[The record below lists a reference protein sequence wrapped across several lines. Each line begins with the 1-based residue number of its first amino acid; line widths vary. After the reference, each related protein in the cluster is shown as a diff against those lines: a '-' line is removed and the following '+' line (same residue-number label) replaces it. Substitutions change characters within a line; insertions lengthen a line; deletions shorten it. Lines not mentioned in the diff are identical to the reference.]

1 MVKKSNELVTARF
14 SFSVMEMRLFTMI
27 VSLIDDR
34 DEDFKQYK
42 IPIKNLINMY
52 EIKSK
57 TIYAE
62 IVTLSTSMLNK
73 IITIPIKENDIDKEI
88 KTTLVSSFKYAVD
101 GSGMLEI
108 NFNPVLKPFLLQLK
122 SRFLLYDIKNILKI
136 SSWNSIRMYELLKS
150 YEWIWKRI
158 FEVEELKQI
167 LCVEDKYSKYSNFKK
182 KILLKAQED
191 LVKHTD
197 IRFTFEEISE
207 TSRRVEKIAFT
218 ICRNKKGVVET
229 HEIEEGSL
237 NNGNSPEKVSWYD
250 EIRVFGVSKATIES
264 QIIWNYEDEFIEQTL
279 KYCKNHFKTNI
290 VKQKWGFF
298 LKALKEGYY
307 KEEINE
313 QATKKVKKAQ
323 AKVQQQSEEQ
333 QAEQLRLE
341 REQKLK
347 ILREEFLTPEFTE
360 SVVEEL
366 QQNNT
371 FMYKLVEKDYKE
383 GTINKYL
390 QTALDI
396 RLEKEF
402 WRE

>member
-1 MVKKSNELVTARF
+1 
-14 SFSVMEMRLFTMI
+14 MI

-237 NNGNSPEKVSWYD
+237 NNSNSPEKVSWYD